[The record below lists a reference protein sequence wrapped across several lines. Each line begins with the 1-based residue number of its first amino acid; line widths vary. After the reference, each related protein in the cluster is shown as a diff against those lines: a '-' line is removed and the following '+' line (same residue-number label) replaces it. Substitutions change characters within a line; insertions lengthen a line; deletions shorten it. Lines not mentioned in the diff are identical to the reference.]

1 MLTNKRREFLYAMT
15 VFGPNIIFTMIM
27 AYFLSAV
34 NPQNLDVDGQLMAW
48 LWKVQPNGEVVGL
61 PIVFTAVFGI
71 LFTIGR
77 VFDALID
84 VPLAA
89 KLDRM
94 KDKYARLRLPILISL
109 VPMLA
114 GAVMLCTPLTVTEN
128 SGKNTVW
135 FFMACIVFF
144 AAYTLSM
151 VAFYGG
157 LSGICTSRKQ
167 RTRVSMFKS
176 FIDTVQYALAYALA
190 PLILITFRGTG
201 LNIMHLILMFSPL
214 MLTVLIPVIMSKGH
228 REETDEETDI
238 KETDTSV
245 VNEKTQATGTLS
257 SLLFVSKNRA
267 FWPWM
272 LVVFIYFMGLQ
283 LFLSMQNELISGVL
297 QLKVEFAALLN
308 AAAFGPVPIMLFFF
322 NKLMKKKGV
331 RFALQASILSFG
343 VGIACFSLGSALFFP
358 VSILP
363 RIIINLIG
371 GTTASFSIG
380 AFFMLILMIPSQ
392 VAAVELKVLK
402 KRNSSMYFAGQGIV
416 VGLSGAIATGLI
428 ADTLLRVIIS
438 VKIPVSTTLA
448 GITDGTYNIP
458 LGGFIA
464 PFIVVF
470 LSFLAFGAAFLMPK
484 SYDTKTI
491 GKLFDENYIPDNEDL
506 IDQEID
512 NAAVKGS
519 SVNEL

>member
-15 VFGPNIIFTMIM
+15 VFGPNLIFTMIM

-34 NPQNLDVDGQLMAW
+34 NPQNLDVDGHLMTW
-48 LWKVQPNGEVVGL
+48 LWKTQSDGGVVGL
-61 PIVFTAVFGI
+61 PIVFTTVFGI

-77 VFDALID
+77 IFDAFID
-84 VPLAA
+84 IPLAA

-94 KDKYARLRLPILISL
+94 KDRYARLRRPILISI
-109 VPMLA
+109 VPMLV
-114 GAVMLCTPLTVTEN
+114 GTVMLCTPLTVIED
-128 SGKNTVW
+128 SVLNTIW
-135 FFMACIVFF
+135 FFIACIIFF
-144 AAYTLSM
+144 AAYTLTM

-190 PLILITFRGTG
+190 PLILAAFRGTG
-201 LNIMHLILMFSPL
+201 LNIMHLILILSPL
-214 MLTVLIPVIMSKGH
+214 MLTVLIPLIMSKGY
-228 REETDEETDI
+228 REETEI
-238 KETDTSV
+238 SAAN
-245 VNEKTQATGTLS
+245 NEAINIAANESEPKKTGTLS

-272 LVVFIYFMGLQ
+272 LVVFVYFMGLQ

-297 QLKVEFAALLN
+297 QLKVEYAALLN
-308 AAAFGPVPIMLFFF
+308 AAAFGPVPVMLFFF

-343 VGIACFSLGSALFFP
+343 VGIACFSFGSALFFP
-358 VSILP
+358 DSIMP

-371 GTTASFSIG
+371 GTIASFSIG

-392 VAAVELKVLK
+392 VAAIELKVLK
-402 KRNSSMYFAGQGIV
+402 TRNSSMYFAGQGIV

-428 ADTLLRVIIS
+428 ADTLLRVVISSKIS
-438 VKIPVSTTLA
+438 VSTALA
-448 GITDGTYNIP
+448 GIADGVYNIP

-470 LSFLAFGAAFLMPK
+470 LSFIAFAAAFLMPK

-506 IDQEID
+506 ADQEID
-512 NAAVKGS
+512 SAAEK
-519 SVNEL
+519 EPLKK

>member
-1 MLTNKRREFLYAMT
+1 MLINKRREFLFAMT
-15 VFGPNIIFTMIM
+15 VFGPNLVFTMIM
-27 AYFLSAV
+27 AYFLSAF

-48 LWKVQPNGEVVGL
+48 LWKTRPDGGVVGL
-61 PIVFTAVFGI
+61 PIVFTAVFGM
-71 LFTIGR
+71 LFTVGR
-77 VFDALID
+77 IFDALID

-109 VPMLA
+109 IPMLA
-114 GAVMLCTPLTVTEN
+114 GAAMICTPLSVTEN
-128 SGKNTVW
+128 SMLNTVW
-135 FFMACIVFF
+135 FFAALIIFF

-157 LSGICTSRKQ
+157 LSGISTSREQ
-167 RTRVSMFKS
+167 RTRISMFKS

-190 PLILITFRGTG
+190 PLILTVFRGTG
-201 LNIMHLILMFSPL
+201 LNIMHLILMLSPL
-214 MLTVLIPVIMSKGH
+214 MFTVLIPVVMSRKH
-228 REETDEETDI
+228 KEEPEMPVADEEAQTADA
-238 KETDTSV
+238 KEGGL
-245 VNEKTQATGTLS
+245 KKTGTLS
-257 SLLFVSKNRA
+257 SLLFVSKNKA

-297 QLKVEFAALLN
+297 QLKVEYAAILN
-308 AAAFGPVPIMLFFF
+308 AAAFGPVPIMLLLF
-322 NKLMKKKGV
+322 NKLMRKKGV

-343 VGIACFSLGSALFFP
+343 AGIACFSFGSALFFP
-358 VSILP
+358 DSIVP

-371 GTTASFSIG
+371 GTIASFSIG

-392 VAAVELKVLK
+392 VAAVEIKVLK
-402 KRNSSMYFAGQGIV
+402 TRNSSMYFAGQGIV

-428 ADTLLRVIIS
+428 ADTLLRVIVS
-438 VKIPVSTTLA
+438 AKIPVSTTLS

-464 PFIVVF
+464 PFIVAF
-470 LSFLAFGAAFLMPK
+470 LSLVAFGATFSMPK

-506 IDQEID
+506 ADQEIY
-512 NAAVKGS
+512 NAAVKES
-519 SVNEL
+519 SENE